1 MKMKKILAENRKAY
15 HNYFVLEEIEAGI
28 VLKGSEVKSAKN
40 GQISIAEGYAKV
52 EDGEVFLYNVN
63 ITPYKMSTIEKPDP
77 KRKRKLLLTKREIKR
92 LFGKTQIRGL
102 TLIPL
107 KVYINERGFIKILL
121 GLCKGKKLV
130 DKREELKKRDMQRMM
145 RREGKWVF

>member
-130 DKREELKKRDMQRMM
+130 DKREELKRRDMQRMM